1 MPHSPILLLLAAAV
15 LNVSSALRISRAP
28 ISASEVLVHEENNA
42 HCGIVLGAFNEP
54 EYVISQVRFAS
65 SIASLEMPAGW
76 CPESP
81 DLHTVPVVIYS
92 DVPEASTIAA
102 RVPTGG
108 KSNFRVVDMG
118 TLSNPKPPFT
128 AFAIKGGI
136 ESSKAHQPY
145 WGWRPQMLR
154 QSPFNR
160 TITLDDDASPC
171 SGQGMADLF
180 GLLEKYNVDYT
191 APRWRKHGNG
201 KTGKFNHGVMVMN
214 RDAALPW
221 INKWEEI
228 QNDALASCKEFGG
241 DQGSGNLAWD
251 KVPQDQVRRTVCPES
266 TCCAH
271 YTPLPKCSQQTCLV
285 HHAHAKGPYDE
296 ERIDNDRVQA
306 LSKISG
312 GENDASPK
320 PGSKCR

>member
-1 MPHSPILLLLAAAV
+1 MPALFLLAAAV
-15 LNVSSALRISRAP
+15 LNVSSALRISDTAF
-28 ISASEVLVHEENNA
+28 ISEKQDNA
-42 HCGIVLGAFNEP
+42 HCGIVLGAFNKP
-54 EYVISQVRFAS
+54 KYVISQVKFAL

-81 DLHTVPVVIYS
+81 DLKTVPIVIYS
-92 DVPEASTIAA
+92 DVPESSTIVDETLAA
-102 RVPTGG
+102 SGSTWG
-108 KSNFRVVDMG
+108 KTANFRVVDMG
-118 TLSNPKPPFT
+118 TLSNPKPPFY
-128 AFAIKGGI
+128 AFAIKGGTN
-136 ESSKAHQPY
+136 SSKSHQPY
-145 WGWRPQMLR
+145 WGWRPQMLK

-191 APRWRKHGNG
+191 APRWRAHGDG

-214 RDAALPW
+214 RDAAMPW

-228 QNDALASCKEFGG
+228 QNDGLASCKAYGG

-251 KVPQDQVRRTVCPES
+251 KVPKDQVRRTVCPEG
-266 TCCAH
+266 TCCRSS
-271 YTPLPKCSQQTCLV
+271 PLPKCSQKTCLV

-296 ERIDNDRVQA
+296 EEIDNGRDKA
-306 LSKISG
+306 LSRVSEV
-312 GENDASPK
+312 ENEASPK
-320 PGSKCR
+320 PGNKCR